1 MTVRPFYHNQQ
12 SLEFSHFSTAGQ
24 PTAHLQTTTMKS
36 FITPLS
42 LISLGLATLGS
53 AATIPTKSLT
63 RRSTETCDQ
72 WGTIETGSYIVYNDL
87 WGQSYDE
94 SGTQC
99 TTVDSLSGSTIAWS
113 TTWSWSGASS
123 QVKSFADVSL
133 QFTAKTLKSISS
145 ITSSW
150 KWR

>member
-1 MTVRPFYHNQQ
+1 LTT
-12 SLEFSHFSTAGQ
+12 SGILSFSTAGQ

-42 LISLGLATLGS
+42 LISLGLASLGS

-72 WGTIETGSYIVYNDL
+72 WGTIETGSYIIYNDL

-145 ITSSW
+145 IESTW